1 MIEIKTERLIITP
14 ITEEELL
21 NLITRYKNIFPE
33 LSIAYQEMLDNC
45 RQHKDEF
52 IWFIP
57 WKISLI
63 ENKKEVGYA
72 SFKGFNKG
80 YPEIGYGVNDEY
92 QGNGYATEAIKAL
105 CEWIMKMPEV
115 IAIEAEVEPNNDKSN
130 KVLIKNGFIKNGIMG
145 LEGPR
150 YILKK

>member
-21 NLITRYKNIFPE
+21 NLITWYKNIFPE

-63 ENKKEVGYA
+63 ENKKEVGCA
-72 SFKGFNKG
+72 SFKRFNKG

-105 CEWIMKMPEV
+105 CEWVMKMPEV

-130 KVLIKNGFIKNGIMG
+130 KVLIKNGIMG